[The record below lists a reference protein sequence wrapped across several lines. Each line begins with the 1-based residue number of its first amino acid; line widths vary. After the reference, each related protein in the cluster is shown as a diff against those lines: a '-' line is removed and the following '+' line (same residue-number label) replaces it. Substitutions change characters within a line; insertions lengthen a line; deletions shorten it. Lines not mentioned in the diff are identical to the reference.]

1 MNLNYLVACL
11 FLCMNVMVV
20 LNLGY
25 VNLFLSGA
33 ARGRDAVA
41 WATSVPAPSGSATR
55 KKGSRGTRGMSST
68 TRSTT
73 SSPSCLRLVSVK
85 GHPTLWPPKPPPTSL
100 SRALIHCQLSDKF
113 SNYANPNPRNLVLL
127 DHLENQQQWVVIVM
141 FASYEMNHLCF
152 WPTVRNLKI
161 FSVQSEILQYK
172 WQGAASRCLYC
183 WLEKRLKKWINY
195 QNSNRLHIW
204 AYD

>member
-1 MNLNYLVACL
+1 MTGNPLTWAASHDTTQGYEINYRICMNLNYLVACL

-55 KKGSRGTRGMSST
+55 KKGSRGTRGMSLT

-113 SNYANPNPRNLVLL
+113 SNYANPNPRNLVLGSPREPAAVGGNCHVCL
-127 DHLENQQQWVVIVM
+127 IWNESLM
-141 FASYEMNHLCF
+141 FLTDC
-152 WPTVRNLKI
+152 
-161 FSVQSEILQYK
+161 
-172 WQGAASRCLYC
+172 
-183 WLEKRLKKWINY
+183 
-195 QNSNRLHIW
+195 
-204 AYD
+204 